1 MNILLINHYAGSK
14 YHGMEYRPYY
24 MAKEWIKSGH
34 NVIIIASSES
44 HVRTKKPVII
54 EEMTE
59 DNIDGINYIWL
70 KTPPYQGNNI
80 GRVKNMFAFIFQI
93 KKYENYILSKHS
105 PDAVIA
111 SSTYPFD
118 IYPATSI
125 AKKSK
130 AKLIFEVHD
139 LWPLSPIE
147 LGGYSPYHPFMM
159 MLQWAEN
166 YAYKHADKVVS
177 MLPKAR
183 EHMVSHGMA
192 PDKFVYIPNG
202 INIDEWE
209 SEKASIPDEHL
220 QIITELKQKGNFL
233 IGYAGAHGTA
243 NALHSLVDAAK
254 LIKDKPI
261 SIILVGHGPEK
272 EPLQQQANNLGLE
285 NIKFLPSINKSTIP
299 HFLSLMDAVYIGL
312 QKQSLFRFGVSPNK
326 LMDYM
331 MAAKPVIHAIEAGND
346 MVAESGC
353 GISIPPEDPKALAE
367 AMLKM
372 SNLSNEERAAMGA
385 KGKEYVLH
393 NNDYRV
399 LAKRFEE
406 IMLK

>member
-1 MNILLINHYAGSK
+1 MNIILINHYAGSK

-34 NVIIIASSES
+34 NVTIIASSES
-44 HVRTKKPVII
+44 HVRTKAPLITGDI
-54 EEMTE
+54 TEE
-59 DNIDGINYIWL
+59 NIDGINYIWL

-80 GRVKNMFAFIFQI
+80 GRVKNMFSFIFKI
-93 KKYENYILSKHS
+93 KKYENYILSKYN
-105 PDAVIA
+105 PNVIIA

-118 IYPATSI
+118 IYPASSI
-125 AKKSK
+125 TKKSK

-166 YAYKHADKVVS
+166 YAYKHADRVVS
-177 MLPKAR
+177 MLPKAK
-183 EHMVSHGMA
+183 EHMISHGMA
-192 PDKFVYIPNG
+192 PDKFIYIPNG

-209 SEKASIPDEHL
+209 SEKGSIPNKHL
-220 QIITELKQKGNFL
+220 NIINEQKQKGNFL

-243 NALHSLVDAAK
+243 NALHSLVDAAE

-261 SIILVGHGPEK
+261 SIILVGQGPEK
-272 EPLQQQANNLGLE
+272 EALQKQANKLGLE
-285 NIKFLPSINKSTIP
+285 NIKFLSSINKSAIP
-299 HFLSLMDAVYIGL
+299 HFMSLMDSLYIGW
-312 QKQSLFRFGVSPNK
+312 QNKPIYRFGINPNK

-331 MAAKPVIHAIEAGND
+331 MAEKPVIHAVKAGND
-346 MVAESGC
+346 AVAESGC
-353 GISIPPEDPKALAE
+353 GLSIPPEEPKALAE
-367 AMLKM
+367 AMLKI
-372 SNLSNEERAAMGA
+372 SSLTNDERGAMGA
-385 KGKEYVLH
+385 KGKEYMLH